1 MHKSAGNACLAMSDS
16 EHLRSH
22 LNVNLP
28 ELLLKKH

>member
-1 MHKSAGNACLAMSDS
+1 MQKSAGNACPAMSVS

>member
-1 MHKSAGNACLAMSDS
+1 MQKSARNARPAMSVS

-28 ELLLKKH
+28 ELMLKRR